1 LVVVAA
7 ADLQFKETP
16 KVLLVVAEVDRCNGL
31 KTLLLAAEIIRS
43 RWEQEAVVMQDLVQ
57 VP

>member
-31 KTLLLAAEIIRS
+31 KIYLSAAEIIRS
-43 RWEQEAVVMQDLVQ
+43 RLEQEAVDQQDLVQ